1 MGEQAIQAVS
11 RPPRVAVDTF
21 AGRIHV
27 EWDPDAA
34 VTPMGQ
40 LPFFIEFLK
49 VSGLYDAFV
58 DNCPLRYTSPNAP
71 SVRDVLGT
79 LLLSILAG
87 HKRYAHV
94 TTIRS
99 DRVNPEL
106 LGMDGVASEDSIR
119 RALAAM
125 DEVEAITWADQH
137 LAHSTRP
144 VLALAPWILDTDNTV
159 KCLYGKQE
167 GAVKSYNPKKPGRP
181 SHAYHS
187 YFMANTR
194 MALGVEVEAG
204 DKHSGKHVSVGLW
217 QLLDGMPRELWPVF
231 IRGDVSFGSE
241 AIMREAEER
250 NLHYLTKL
258 RLTANVKK
266 LINRLVAKGEWVDAG
281 QGFKGAEATLS
292 LTGWSRS
299 RRVIVLKRP
308 IRGEVLISNDQ
319 LNLAFIETEDGVRKY
334 EYQVLV
340 TSLADELLT
349 IAQHYRDRGDCE
361 NCFDEL
367 KNQWGWGGFTT
378 QDLQRCRIIS
388 RLVALV
394 YNWWSLFV
402 RLANPGI
409 HHEAITSRPLM
420 LHSVGRQTSHAGQTI
435 VTITS
440 IHAKASVVQTA
451 MRELACFFKELART
465 AEQLG
470 VAERIKL
477 IARRA
482 FRKLLAAPPLL
493 PSLKLL
499 PDTRGI

>member
-1 MGEQAIQAVS
+1 MGEQDIQAVGRS
-11 RPPRVAVDTF
+11 PRVAVDTF
-21 AGRIHV
+21 AGRIYV

-58 DNCPLRYTSPNAP
+58 ADCPLRYTSPNAP
-71 SVRDVLGT
+71 KVRDVLGT

-87 HKRYAHV
+87 HKRYAHI

-106 LGMDGVASEDSIR
+106 LGMEAIASEDSVR
-119 RALAAM
+119 RALFAM
-125 DEVEAITWADQH
+125 DGAEAITWADRH
-137 LAHSTRP
+137 LAHSTHP

-217 QLLDGMPRELWPVF
+217 RLLDSMPRELWPVF

-241 AIMREAEER
+241 AIMREAEQR

-266 LINRLVAKGEWVDAG
+266 LINRLLANGEWVDAG
-281 QGFKGAEATLS
+281 QGFRGCEATLCLS
-292 LTGWSRS
+292 GWSKS

-308 IRGEVLISNDQ
+308 IRGEVLLSDDQ

-378 QDLQRCRIIS
+378 QDLQRCRIVS

-402 RLANPGI
+402 RLANPDK

-420 LHSVGRQTSHAGQTI
+420 LHSVGRQTSHAGQTT

-440 IHAKASVVQTA
+440 THAKASVIQTA

-470 VAERIKL
+470 LVERIKF

-482 FRKLLAAPPLL
+482 FKKLL
-493 PSLKLL
+493 PSLPPLPSRKLL
-499 PDTRGI
+499 PATS